1 MFERDAW
8 GVIRRRR
15 TERVCSCV
23 FVCVCPCPWVYA
35 WMPIMYVRNSEHLCM
50 WVCMC
55 GRVSSHFQ
63 SIELLRCWC
72 MLSAVLVLVQQ
83 NIMCGVKERGD
94 GRKQKE
100 GWGGGCTEG
109 AVCHCES
116 AQGGSHH
123 LAIDGC
129 PSPVVKQAPVGLPEH
144 WGHCVPPLQETCHP
158 KCCYPPP
165 PPSTHSIS
173 SPLPSPSRSILS
185 TLAPAQPCVNLKLA
199 VKATRH
205 NGVARSFEC
214 NR

>member
-100 GWGGGCTEG
+100 GGGGLHGGGCLSLWIGSGWFTSSGHWWLPLPCCKTSSCGPAWTLG
-109 AVCHCES
+109 ALCPTLAGNMPPKVLLPPTTTVHP
-116 AQGGSHH
+116 QH
-123 LAIDGC
+123 LQSFA
-129 PSPVVKQAPVGLPEH
+129 L
-144 WGHCVPPLQETCHP
+144 
-158 KCCYPPP
+158 
-165 PPSTHSIS
+165 SIS
-173 SPLPSPSRSILS
+173 LHPFHPCSS
-185 TLAPAQPCVNLKLA
+185 TALCQPQAGGEGNK
-199 VKATRH
+199 T
-205 NGVARSFEC
+205 
-214 NR
+214 